1 MALKP
6 IEIVLNAAVGGLNE
20 IKRLIA
26 GLDDTSEEAKLLKQ
40 QAEQL
45 NTAFRDVAKQ
55 QQTIDALRQLHSEAR
70 TLGQTLNAA
79 TAAVDAAATH
89 LQASGASAR
98 DFAQAQQTA
107 KQAVDATRAELTQ
120 QRQALT
126 ELKTSSDAATKGTN
140 EYKAAVA
147 QAEAEIA
154 AMKAALLEKK
164 AALAQANDAAKEASA
179 EEKRLQQ
186 AYEGAVA
193 VAAQASRAYGD
204 NRRAMDD
211 AREAA
216 KQLGLDTNKLGDA
229 QKQVQADAQQ
239 AAQGLEAFTTAV
251 QQTKTAVAAQAAEQ
265 VRAAAAAKEAAAEEL
280 RLANM
285 VAETKARMAAQAK
298 AEADG
303 IIADYARMEQAQR
316 EAAQAAQKAAQDT
329 ANAMQNAFGTAGV
342 RSAEAIRAQI
352 QQVRE
357 AMQLLSTS
365 GHLTSKELA
374 TAMKSGEKAIAAL
387 ELELRQATGTMTMTE
402 KAAGLLK
409 NSVGQITAGNL
420 AANGIGYLTSK
431 AQELGNEFV
440 QSVMQGEKMR
450 LALTAI
456 YKDSGTAASQIKFL
470 KDSARQAGIAY
481 GDLSQD
487 FIKFSAT
494 MNGANIPLKQS
505 NELFTA
511 LTRAAGALGMSSEEV
526 SGALNALGQMASKGV
541 VSMEELRQQLGE
553 RLPGAM
559 SLVAKGF
566 GISEKALID
575 LVSSGQLAFR
585 DLIVPL
591 TGALQTMQAET
602 NGMSNAWDRL
612 KNLMKGT
619 SQDMGDAGWA
629 KILTLAIQML
639 GTVLGAVVLTLQG
652 FYEGLRSVMVMAM
665 GLSQV
670 LTGDLK
676 NGLGFIYEELGKT
689 RDRLNNT
696 SSAIGSLWGETDKA
710 KASIEGQ
717 TAAIQG
723 NNTALNTNATATGA
737 AAIQMG
743 ALAQA
748 AVKSTEGV
756 SGLERVAQLQ
766 AIAIKL
772 AGDNTLDSS
781 AKIVQFNV
789 AAQAM
794 MTMQEKTSEAATKH
808 AKAVKDE
815 GDALVSL
822 IALRGNEQAT
832 LVAAATATANHQVA
846 LEKVAASQKAEVD
859 ILQLQLQALER
870 DKVQRGLSDEAVKAQ
885 KDGLD
890 AKLVTA
896 RAEAEQA
903 KASAEAVRQE
913 ALARD
918 IAAKSYADNSAK
930 VEEYSRALEQAKT
943 WIKQVDELQRQ
954 GLATDEMVKSA
965 KEGLTRAQALYN
977 DALKDSVTKQQ
988 AYGEAK
994 KSVYALETAGLNLS
1008 LKQAEASERMAR
1020 LMGKESEAREAAR
1033 KQREIEIKL
1042 IETKVKSL
1050 QAEAD
1055 SMEATAL
1062 AQQKELEAKG
1072 ELTEVNQIHISNALR
1087 AAEAKREEAK
1097 ATEAGIAVM
1106 KKEADQLGASAEAY
1120 IKKAEAIKRKNETA
1134 QADSALVKSSLE
1146 LRKSEIE
1153 ASIAIAEAKGK
1164 ETEVV
1169 KLKIEQKRI
1178 EIAIIQETVKAQIAD
1193 AESSIGAAE
1202 AKMSELRATGS
1213 LTAEKRKELE
1223 NQIKSAQAKI
1233 NEAKARGESV
1243 RVLEQEIKA
1252 LQGSTSG
1259 YNANVS
1265 AINQT
1270 TAALEALNA
1279 EREREI
1285 AAKEKSNELNER
1297 EAELERKRRGTD
1309 KEGYS
1314 VDVNGNRIVQTVE
1327 TQQSLYNKA
1336 KDSGL
1341 TADQSKRL
1349 ADQYAPK
1356 QGGPMFDNNAF
1367 WTELNQLKQQ
1377 NDLNA
1382 ERTEAEKMRQEG
1394 QAAQQEE
1401 QRRKEEDV
1409 RKKQEEIK
1417 PAPAPPA
1424 LTPSPA
1430 PAPQAWNGN
1439 GGSASITPAPT
1450 YVSNI
1455 SLPGLGKATAKFDTA
1470 AEQQNMKAM
1479 LRAITSAAGV
1489 AQ

>member
-1 MALKP
+1 MATANKRIGIEVAVETTGDKDLDRLLKALRDAGQDVAP
-6 IEIVLNAAVGGLNE
+6 FEQAARRLGGELQALQQQQGLIAEFTQLKQASVTAADGLDQAQKKAQQLGRELAQTAEPTQQQKINFERARTAVNDAKQAYQEIAIQLGQSRAAMAQAGIQTEGLSKQQAELNKSAKETKAGLNE
-20 IKRLIA
+20 IKESL
-26 GLDDTSEEAKLLKQ
+26 Q
-40 QAEQL
+40 QL
-45 NTAFRDVAKQ
+45 P
-55 QQTIDALRQLHSEAR
+55 
-70 TLGQTLNAA
+70 AA
-79 TAAVDAAATH
+79 TKATADAMQAVAAAT
-89 LQASGASAR
+89 
-98 DFAQAQQTA
+98 QQ
-107 KQAVDATRAELTQ
+107 
-120 QRQALT
+120 
-126 ELKTSSDAATKGTN
+126 
-140 EYKAAVA
+140 
-147 QAEAEIA
+147 
-154 AMKAALLEKK
+154 
-164 AALAQANDAAKEASA
+164 
-179 EEKRLQQ
+179 
-186 AYEGAVA
+186 
-193 VAAQASRAYGD
+193 
-204 NRRAMDD
+204 
-211 AREAA
+211 
-216 KQLGLDTNKLGDA
+216 
-229 QKQVQADAQQ
+229 
-239 AAQGLEAFTTAV
+239 
-251 QQTKTAVAAQAAEQ
+251 
-265 VRAAAAAKEAAAEEL
+265 AAAAAKEAAAEEV
-280 RLANM
+280 RLANL
-285 VAETKARMAAQAK
+285 VAETKARLAAQAK

-303 IIADYARMEQAQR
+303 IIADYARMEKAQR

-329 ANAMQNAFGTAGV
+329 ANAMQNAFGTVGV
-342 RSAEAIRAQI
+342 RSAEAIRAEI
-352 QQVRE
+352 QRVRD
-357 AMQLLSTS
+357 AMQLLSAS
-365 GHLTSKELA
+365 GKVTGNELA
-374 TAMKSGEKAIAAL
+374 IAMKSGEQAIAGL
-387 ELELRQATGTMTMTE
+387 ERELRQVTGTMTTAD
-402 KAAGLLK
+402 KAAGLLR
-409 NSVGQITAGNL
+409 NAVGQITAGNV
-420 AANGIGYLTSK
+420 AANAIGYLTGK
-431 AQELGNEFV
+431 VQQLGGEFV
-440 QSVMQGEKMR
+440 QAVMQGEKMR

-456 YKDSGTAASQIKFL
+456 YKDAGVAASQIKFL
-470 KDSARQAGIAY
+470 KETTNAAGISY
-481 GDLSQD
+481 GDLSRD

-505 NELFTA
+505 NDLFAA
-511 LTRAAGALGMSSEEV
+511 LTRASGALGMSSEET

-591 TGALQTMQAET
+591 TGALKTMQAET
-602 NGMSNAWDRL
+602 NGMGNAWERL
-612 KNLMKGT
+612 KNVMTGF

-629 KILTLAIQML
+629 KLLTLAIQAL
-639 GTVLGAVVLTLQG
+639 GVVIGTVTGTLSFFWELIRNVAVAVAALGAVMRG
-652 FYEGLRSVMVMAM
+652 DFAGAAEMMR
-665 GLSQV
+665 LS
-670 LTGDLK
+670 LDESNK
-676 NGLGFIYEELGKT
+676 
-689 RDRLNNT
+689 RL
-696 SSAIGSLWGETDKA
+696 
-710 KASIEGQ
+710 EGQ
-717 TAAIQG
+717 SQRLAELMGGQKQAATATDGTTAAI
-723 NNTALNTNATATGA
+723 NSNTQALGSNASAASA
-737 AAIQMG
+737 AAVPMG

-748 AVKSTEGV
+748 AVKSADGI

-766 AIAIKL
+766 ALAIKL

-870 DKVQRGLSDEAVKAQ
+870 DKVQRGLTDEAVKAQ

-943 WIKQVDELQRQ
+943 WIEQVNELQRQ

-1008 LKQAEASERMAR
+1008 LKQAEASERMAW

-1050 QAEAD
+1050 QAEAN

-1072 ELTEVNQIHISNALR
+1072 ELTEVNQIHISNTLR

-1285 AAKEKSNELNER
+1285 VAKEKSNELNER

-1314 VDVNGNRIVQTVE
+1314 VDANGNRIVQTVE
-1327 TQQSLYNKA
+1327 TQQSLYNKG
-1336 KDSGL
+1336 KDAGL
-1341 TADQSKRL
+1341 TAEQSKRL

-1356 QGGPMFDNNAF
+1356 QGGPLFDNNAF

-1382 ERTEAEKMRQEG
+1382 EYAEA
-1394 QAAQQEE
+1394 A
-1401 QRRKEEDV
+1401 
-1409 RKKQEEIK
+1409 RKKQEEDAARRK
-1417 PAPAPPA
+1417 QQDEENERVRKQAADQNRAKGAAVPTPAQAPAPTA
-1424 LTPSPA
+1424 TPVAA
-1430 PAPQAWNGN
+1430 PFVPTQA
-1439 GGSASITPAPT
+1439 SMAITPAPIQVT
-1450 YVSNI
+1450 RTVN
-1455 SLPGLGKATAKFDTA
+1455 LKLNGRELGGINTDASGEA
-1470 AEQQNMKAM
+1470 AINSFMDELERGAQ
-1479 LRAITSAAGV
+1479 LAG
-1489 AQ
+1489 A